1 MTRRVPPDDPST
13 ASRQG
18 RAVEVAKL
26 FTLLGFIGFGG
37 PAAHIAMMR
46 EEVVRKRGW
55 ETDQDFLDLVGACSL
70 VPGPNSTEL
79 AVHLGLKR
87 AGWRGFVAAACG
99 FILPAVAIVLV
110 IAWAYD
116 RYGTTPTALDLSY
129 GIVPV
134 IVAVVA
140 HAVWVLG
147 RTAVKDA
154 SLGVLAVA
162 AGAAWLAGVNELLLL
177 AGAAVLSVLWH
188 RGSSALDAWRAG
200 RGGAPGLLFLP
211 LAETSSHAGDPE
223 LWRLGAVFLKIGAV
237 LYGSGY
243 VLVSFLERDLVED
256 LGWLTE
262 RQLLDAVAV
271 GQFTPGPVF
280 TTATFVGYQ
289 ILGVPGA
296 VVATLAI
303 FAPAF
308 VFVALL
314 SRITPL
320 LRSSATA
327 SAAIDGVNA
336 ASLGLMAGAAIRL
349 ADAAVV
355 DPLTAA
361 IAAVA
366 LVVLVSRRPNTAWL
380 VAAGAVIGLVHGT
393 LG

>member
-1 MTRRVPPDDPST
+1 MDPDDPDPDPA
-13 ASRQG
+13 ASRADPVGSADRRAPG
-18 RAVEVAKL
+18 RVGEVARL

-79 AVHLGLKR
+79 AVHVGLRR
-87 AGWRGFVAAACG
+87 AGWRGFVVAACG

-140 HAVWVLG
+140 QAVWMLG
-147 RTAVKDA
+147 RTAVKDVA
-154 SLGVLAVA
+154 LGLVTVMSCV
-162 AGAAWLAGVNELLLL
+162 AWLVGVNELLVLV
-177 AGAAVLSVLWH
+177 AAASFCAVRLQSRNVLT
-188 RGSSALDAWRAG
+188 ALVFAPLTEQAPHVGDA
-200 RGGAPGLLFLP
+200 
-211 LAETSSHAGDPE
+211 E

-237 LYGSGY
+237 LYSSGY
-243 VLVSFLERDLVED
+243 VLVSFLERDLVQD

-296 VVATLAI
+296 LVATLAI

-314 SRITPL
+314 GWITPRIR
-320 LRSSATA
+320 RSPTA
-327 SAAIDGVNA
+327 GAALDGVNA

-349 ADAAVV
+349 ADAAIV
-355 DPLTAA
+355 DPLTVA
-361 IAAVA
+361 IAVVA
-366 LVVLVSRRPNTAWL
+366 LAVLLWKRPNSAWL
-380 VAAGAVIGLVHGT
+380 VAAGAAVGLAHGALT
-393 LG
+393 

>member
-1 MTRRVPPDDPST
+1 MANADPEPDEQPPSGTPPRPPRGRV
-13 ASRQG
+13 G
-18 RAVEVAKL
+18 EVARL

-79 AVHLGLKR
+79 AVHIGLRR
-87 AGWRGFVAAACG
+87 AGWGGFVVAACG

-116 RYGTTPTALDLSY
+116 RYGATPTALDLSY

-140 HAVWVLG
+140 QAVWTLG
-147 RTAVKDA
+147 RTAVKDVA
-154 SLGVLAVA
+154 LGLVTVMSCL
-162 AGAAWLAGVNELLLL
+162 AWLAGVNELLVLV
-177 AGAAVLSVLWH
+177 AAASFCAIRLQSRNVLT
-188 RGSSALDAWRAG
+188 ALV
-200 RGGAPGLLFLP
+200 FVP
-211 LAETSSHAGDPE
+211 LAEQAPHVGDAE

-243 VLVSFLERDLVED
+243 VLVSFLERDLVQD

-296 VVATLAI
+296 IVATLAI

-314 SRITPL
+314 GWITPRIR
-320 LRSSATA
+320 RSPTA
-327 SAAIDGVNA
+327 GAALDGVNA

-349 ADAAVV
+349 ADAAIV

-366 LVVLVSRRPNTAWL
+366 LAVLLWKRPNSAWL
-380 VAAGAVIGLVHGT
+380 VAGGAAIGIAHGALT
-393 LG
+393 

>member
-1 MTRRVPPDDPST
+1 MS
-13 ASRQG
+13 
-18 RAVEVAKL
+18 EVARL

-79 AVHLGLKR
+79 AVHIGLRR
-87 AGWRGFVAAACG
+87 AGWGGFVVAACG

-116 RYGTTPTALDLSY
+116 RYGATPTALDLSY

-140 HAVWVLG
+140 QAVWTLG
-147 RTAVKDA
+147 RTAVKDVA
-154 SLGVLAVA
+154 LGLVTVMSCL
-162 AGAAWLAGVNELLLL
+162 AWLAGVNELLVLV
-177 AGAAVLSVLWH
+177 AAASFCAIRLQSRNVLT
-188 RGSSALDAWRAG
+188 ALV
-200 RGGAPGLLFLP
+200 FVP
-211 LAETSSHAGDPE
+211 LAEQAPHVGDAE

-243 VLVSFLERDLVED
+243 VLVSFLERDLVQD

-296 VVATLAI
+296 IVATLAI

-314 SRITPL
+314 GWITPRIR
-320 LRSSATA
+320 RSPTA
-327 SAAIDGVNA
+327 GAALDGVNA

-349 ADAAVV
+349 ADAAIV

-366 LVVLVSRRPNTAWL
+366 LAVLLWKRPNSAWL
-380 VAAGAVIGLVHGT
+380 VAGGAAIGIAHGALT
-393 LG
+393 

>member
-1 MTRRVPPDDPST
+1 V
-13 ASRQG
+13 A
-18 RAVEVAKL
+18 EVARL

-46 EEVVRKRGW
+46 EEVVRRRGW

-99 FILPAVAIVLV
+99 FILPAVSIVLV

-134 IVAVVA
+134 IVAIVA
-140 HAVWVLG
+140 HAVLVLG
-147 RTAVKDA
+147 RTAVKDV
-154 SLGVLAVA
+154 SLGLLAVA
-162 AGAAWLAGVNELLLL
+162 AGAGWLAGVNELVLL
-177 AGAAVLSVLWH
+177 ALAAVLSVLWH
-188 RGSSALDAWRAG
+188 RRRAWVDAWRAG
-200 RGGAPGLLFLP
+200 RGTAPGLLFVP
-211 LAETSSHAGDPE
+211 LAEAAPHAGDAE

-243 VLVSFLERDLVED
+243 VLVSFLERDLVDD

-289 ILGVPGA
+289 ILGLPGA

-320 LRSSATA
+320 LRRSPTA
-327 SAAIDGVNA
+327 AAAIDGVNA
-336 ASLGLMAGAAIRL
+336 ASLGLMAGAAVRL
-349 ADAAVV
+349 ADAALV
-355 DPLTAA
+355 DPLT
-361 IAAVA
+361 IAVCAVA
-366 LVVLVSRRPNTAWL
+366 VVLLVWRRPNTAWL
-380 VAAGAVIGLVHGT
+380 VAAGAAIGLAHGALT
-393 LG
+393 

>member
-1 MTRRVPPDDPST
+1 MS
-13 ASRQG
+13 SRQPTPPHRPDTTADRRAPG
-18 RAVEVAKL
+18 RVGEVARL

-79 AVHLGLKR
+79 AVHIGLRR
-87 AGWRGFVAAACG
+87 AGWRGFVVAACG

-140 HAVWVLG
+140 QAVWTLG
-147 RTAVKDA
+147 RTAVKDVA
-154 SLGVLAVA
+154 LGLVTVMSCL
-162 AGAAWLAGVNELLLL
+162 AWLAGVNELLVLV
-177 AGAAVLSVLWH
+177 AAASFCAIRLQSRNVLT
-188 RGSSALDAWRAG
+188 ALV
-200 RGGAPGLLFLP
+200 FVP
-211 LAETSSHAGDPE
+211 LAEQAPHVGDAE
-223 LWRLGAVFLKIGAV
+223 LWRLGTVFLKIGAV

-243 VLVSFLERDLVED
+243 VLVSFLERDLVQD

-296 VVATLAI
+296 IVATLAI

-314 SRITPL
+314 GWITPRIR
-320 LRSSATA
+320 RSPTA
-327 SAAIDGVNA
+327 GAALDGVNA

-349 ADAAVV
+349 ADAAIV

-366 LVVLVSRRPNTAWL
+366 LAVLLWKRPNSAWL
-380 VAAGAVIGLVHGT
+380 VAGGAAIGLAHGALT
-393 LG
+393 

>member
-1 MTRRVPPDDPST
+1 VANADPEPDEQPPSGTPPRPPRGRVS
-13 ASRQG
+13 
-18 RAVEVAKL
+18 EVARL

-79 AVHLGLKR
+79 AVHIGLRR
-87 AGWRGFVAAACG
+87 AGWRGFVVAACG

-116 RYGTTPTALDLSY
+116 RYGATPTALDLSY

-140 HAVWVLG
+140 QAVWTLG
-147 RTAVKDA
+147 RTAVKDVA
-154 SLGVLAVA
+154 LGLVTVMSCL
-162 AGAAWLAGVNELLLL
+162 AWLAGVNELLVLV
-177 AGAAVLSVLWH
+177 AAASFCAIRLQSRNVLT
-188 RGSSALDAWRAG
+188 ALV
-200 RGGAPGLLFLP
+200 FVP
-211 LAETSSHAGDPE
+211 LAEQAPHVGDAE

-243 VLVSFLERDLVED
+243 VLVSFLERDLVQD

-296 VVATLAI
+296 IVATLAI

-314 SRITPL
+314 GWITPRIR
-320 LRSSATA
+320 RSPTA
-327 SAAIDGVNA
+327 GAALDGVNA

-349 ADAAVV
+349 ADAAIV

-366 LVVLVSRRPNTAWL
+366 LAVLLWKRPNSAWL
-380 VAAGAVIGLVHGT
+380 VAGGAAIGIAHGALT
-393 LG
+393 

>member
-1 MTRRVPPDDPST
+1 MANADPEPDEQPPSGTPPRPPRGRV
-13 ASRQG
+13 G
-18 RAVEVAKL
+18 EVARL

-79 AVHLGLKR
+79 AVHIGLRR
-87 AGWRGFVAAACG
+87 AGWRGFVVAACG

-116 RYGTTPTALDLSY
+116 RYGATPTALDLSY

-140 HAVWVLG
+140 QAVWTLG
-147 RTAVKDA
+147 RTAVKDVA
-154 SLGVLAVA
+154 LGLVTVMSCL
-162 AGAAWLAGVNELLLL
+162 AWLAGVNELLVLV
-177 AGAAVLSVLWH
+177 AAASFCAIRLQSRNVLT
-188 RGSSALDAWRAG
+188 ALV
-200 RGGAPGLLFLP
+200 FVP
-211 LAETSSHAGDPE
+211 LAEQAPHVGDAE

-243 VLVSFLERDLVED
+243 VLVSFLERDLVQD

-296 VVATLAI
+296 IVATLAI

-314 SRITPL
+314 GWITPRIR
-320 LRSSATA
+320 RSPTA
-327 SAAIDGVNA
+327 GAALDGVNA

-349 ADAAVV
+349 ADAAIV

-366 LVVLVSRRPNTAWL
+366 LAVLLWKRPNSAWL
-380 VAAGAVIGLVHGT
+380 VAGGAAIGIAHGALT
-393 LG
+393 

>member
-1 MTRRVPPDDPST
+1 VANADPEPDEQPPSGTPPRPPRGRV
-13 ASRQG
+13 G
-18 RAVEVAKL
+18 EVARL

-79 AVHLGLKR
+79 AVHIGLRR
-87 AGWRGFVAAACG
+87 AGWRGFVVAACG

-116 RYGTTPTALDLSY
+116 RYGATPTALDLSY

-140 HAVWVLG
+140 QAVWTLG
-147 RTAVKDA
+147 RTAVKDVA
-154 SLGVLAVA
+154 LGLVTVMSCL
-162 AGAAWLAGVNELLLL
+162 AWLAGVNELLVLV
-177 AGAAVLSVLWH
+177 AAASFCAIRLQSRNVLT
-188 RGSSALDAWRAG
+188 ALV
-200 RGGAPGLLFLP
+200 FVP
-211 LAETSSHAGDPE
+211 LAEQAPHVGDAE

-243 VLVSFLERDLVED
+243 VLVSFLERDLVQD

-296 VVATLAI
+296 IVATLAI

-314 SRITPL
+314 GWITPRIR
-320 LRSSATA
+320 RSPTA
-327 SAAIDGVNA
+327 GAALDGVNA

-349 ADAAVV
+349 ADAAIV

-366 LVVLVSRRPNTAWL
+366 LAVLLWKRPNSAWL
-380 VAAGAVIGLVHGT
+380 VAGGAAIGIAHGALT
-393 LG
+393 